1 MVTYDFRDMAEGETL
16 LHYLYSHIRA
26 DILRGV
32 LAPGEKLPSK
42 RTLAENLGVS
52 VITVENTYAQL
63 LAEGYISSVPRK
75 GFFVEHIRSELLLP
89 EGELAA
95 AEAMVQRKRNGMCR
109 NSESRTG
116 EMTDVQTNGRDA
128 KEIFTNGTAHDQR
141 GDVISQP
148 ESRRGNENVATIPTS
163 SISKWIDLVSSRADP
178 GKFPFQVWARLMR
191 ETLSER
197 QAEVMERSPSKGVE
211 QLRMAID
218 EYLFAYRSIRVKP
231 EQIVIGAG
239 TEYLYSLIIQMLG
252 RERVYGVENP
262 GYPATAAVYENHGV
276 EVRYLPMDSDGVC
289 ADRSALSGVDVLHI
303 TPSHQFPTGITM
315 PIRRRMDL
323 LDWASQGHIIIED
336 DYDSE
341 FRLAGRPIPSLS
353 GIDASGNVI
362 YLNTF
367 TRSLGPTF
375 RISYMVLPER
385 LLPLYQERIG
395 FYSNTVSNLQQ
406 YTLAE
411 FIGQGYFEKHI
422 NRMRTYYRQRRDRL
436 VQALSTSPLAGR
448 IRIEAADSGLHL
460 ILCVG
465 DARSEQELSALAR
478 RQGVN
483 IRGVSDYLRQPQ
495 QEEMPAEPDQAGS
508 KADMNWY
515 SKIEHG
521 KARMVVNYPGLTD
534 EEMDE
539 LGGRLASA
547 WK

>member
-1 MVTYDFRDMAEGETL
+1 MVTYDFRDMAAGETL

-26 DILRGV
+26 DILNGV
-32 LAPGEKLPSK
+32 LSPGEKLPSK

-95 AEAMVQRKRNGMCR
+95 ADGQASLTVGRQNLEGGRGEKEKR
-109 NSESRTG
+109 
-116 EMTDVQTNGRDA
+116 
-128 KEIFTNGTAHDQR
+128 
-141 GDVISQP
+141 
-148 ESRRGNENVATIPTS
+148 
-163 SISKWIDLVSSRADP
+163 IDLVSSRADP
-178 GKFPFQVWARLMR
+178 GKFPFQIWARLMR

-211 QLRMAID
+211 QLRLAIA

-231 EQIVIGAG
+231 EQIVVGAG

-262 GYPATAAVYENHGV
+262 GYPVTAAVYENHGV
-276 EVRYLPMDSDGVC
+276 EVRYLPMDSDGVQS
-289 ADRSALSGVDVLHI
+289 DRKILSGVDVLHI

-436 VQALSTSPLAGR
+436 VQALSASPLAGS

-460 ILCVG
+460 ILCVE
-465 DARSEQELSALAR
+465 DSRSEQKLSALAR

-495 QEEMPAEPDQAGS
+495 QEAMSAESDQAGS
-508 KADMNWY
+508 NTDMTWY
-515 SKIEHG
+515 SKIEPG

-534 EEMDE
+534 EEMHE
-539 LGGRLASA
+539 LGRRLASA
-547 WK
+547 WE